1 MIVSADINVEASS
14 EPKMAIQQI
23 DELENIIDLSNS
35 ILMGDRG
42 YDAVEM
48 IVNILEHN
56 SYFIIRL
63 KDSTFKKERKNI
75 TGDDEYVWINM
86 TITTLKKC

>member
-1 MIVSADINVEASS
+1 MIVSADINIEASS

-35 ILMGDRG
+35 IFMGDRG

-48 IVNILEHN
+48 IVNIIEDN

-63 KDSTFKKERKNI
+63 KDSTFKKR
-75 TGDDEYVWINM
+75 T
-86 TITTLKKC
+86 KKHNRRR